1 MINVQLRL
9 RGTSEWQRCVH
20 GSTPC
25 MFAEALENP
34 FLKCPSR
41 LRKCND
47 GVAAIFF
54 SYVQSTIFVLCIYIY
69 VCDVYSIRLLNCQH
83 MIPSK
88 ICVCI
93 RIYIY
98 ITHTFMCTCNY
109 IHRLLKCQTW
119 YFDRIFFLG
128 LSGQARAYWA
138 GEGDA
143 PPSAQGLVR
152 QASSW
157 ESVFSAAC
165 CCISLDRVGYYC
177 WV

>member
-1 MINVQLRL
+1 MCA
-9 RGTSEWQRCVH
+9 WQH
-20 GSTPC
+20 
-25 MFAEALENP
+25 ALHV
-34 FLKCPSR
+34 CRSA
-41 LRKCND
+41 RKSVSKVSISSKEMQWWGCCNILFICSIYHFCT
-47 GVAAIFF
+47 V
-54 SYVQSTIFVLCIYIY
+54 YIYIY